1 MARKSM
7 KLGVITMHNSES
19 FLRILQSVD
28 AFFPVG
34 AFTLSN
40 GLEDYVV
47 REHLTDCKDLRNYLK
62 GFMQILPYNDLG
74 IAACAYNNFDH
85 PDTILLLDNIAAA
98 SKSASE
104 VRTGT
109 NRMCSR
115 YLKAREA
122 MEDCGG
128 QLGKYRTA
136 IREGSAYGVYPI
148 ALGIYG
154 SDIGIELDTLLTMY
168 GYSILSAI
176 VNNAVKLVP
185 LSQLDGQRILYECM
199 REMEKLVNQAKTMSI
214 EKIGVSGAAYEIHCM
229 NHEKLYSRQYSS

>member
-1 MARKSM
+1 
-7 KLGVITMHNSES
+7 MHNTRS

-47 REHLTDCKDLRNYLK
+47 REHLTDSEDLRKYLQ

-74 IAACAYNNFDH
+74 IAAYAYNHFNQ
-85 PDTILLLDNIAAA
+85 PETILMLDHIAAA

-104 VRTGT
+104 VRAGT

-122 MEDCGG
+122 MTDCTA
-128 QLGKYRTA
+128 QLEKYRAA

-154 SDIGIELDTLLTMY
+154 ADISIEADTLLTMY

-199 REMEKLVNQAKTMSI
+199 GEMEKLVDQAKTMSI